1 MTAVPLAAAENN
13 GFKTFASTQTAASAP
28 APTGSLDPGV
38 AATLQQQ
45 QKILEEQARQLE
57 EQARILAKQQEMLRQ
72 QQLQIDALQKQSTPG
87 VKPATMTTPRVGAG
101 WYYPAQ
107 EVVPVPPDTGDEVT
121 PVPPDTGETPTVPG
135 GETPTAADE
144 ERPESEKP
152 TDQLLLERGAI
163 LLPAGTLQ
171 FEPSVEY
178 THISSN
184 QVAISGFTIF
194 DAIVIGTIEVDDLT
208 RDIVTA
214 TGTVRYGI
222 FDRLQIEARVPYLY
236 RRDSEIFGLGT
247 NNQDTFE
254 ASGSG
259 LGDVEVSASVQ
270 PLIGDGAA
278 IPDIIVRGH
287 GRFPTGKSPFDIDT
301 VDLGNNRSALEEPPT
316 GSGFYGV
323 GGGATFVWRVDP
335 VVFFA
340 GVDATLNL
348 ARTFEGFG
356 EIDPG
361 DTYQAFG
368 GVNVQLSELV
378 SLNLSFVEQYTRK
391 TEQEGIRIDGTE
403 TNDARL
409 VLGTAVGV
417 GQNASLTFNAAAG
430 LTEESPDFVFTISLP
445 ISFSLL

>member
-1 MTAVPLAAAENN
+1 MAGAHVAAAKND
-13 GFKTFASTQTAASAP
+13 GLKPVGATQTATAAPASAGP
-28 APTGSLDPGV
+28 ADPEV

-45 QKILEEQARQLE
+45 QKMLEEQARQLR
-57 EQARILAKQQEMLRQ
+57 EQARVLAKQQEMLRQ
-72 QQLQIDALQKQSTPG
+72 QQQQIDALQKQSKPG

-107 EVVPVPPDTGDEVT
+107 EVVPVPPDTEVT
-121 PVPPDTGETPTVPG
+121 PVPPDTGEAPAAPG
-135 GETPTAADE
+135 AETPTASE
-144 ERPESEKP
+144 EARPESEKP

-184 QVAISGFTIF
+184 QVAVSGFTIF

-222 FDRLQIEARVPYLY
+222 FDRLQVEARVPYLY

-247 NNQDTFE
+247 NNQDSFE

-259 LGDVEVSASVQ
+259 LGDVEISASVQ
-270 PLIGDGAA
+270 PLIGDGGA

-287 GRFPTGKSPFDIDT
+287 SRFPTGKSPFDIDT

-348 ARTFEGFG
+348 ARTFDEFG

-417 GQNASLTFNAAAG
+417 GSNASLTFNAAAG
-430 LTEESPDFVFTISLP
+430 LTQESPDFVFTISLP